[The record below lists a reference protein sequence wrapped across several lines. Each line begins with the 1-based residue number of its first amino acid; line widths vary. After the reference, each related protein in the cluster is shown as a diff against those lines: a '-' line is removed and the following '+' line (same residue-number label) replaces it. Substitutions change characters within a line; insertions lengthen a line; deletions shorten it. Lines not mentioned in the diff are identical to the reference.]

1 MVRENTAF
9 RGRERESMTSLA
21 AYDTEEDWS
30 ELVKKWEDGISLEE
44 VTKAQLKE
52 YTRIKIWFYEIEA
65 ISDFTLWNLFR
76 MDFKDFIAETFS
88 KLDGSTI

>member
-9 RGRERESMTSLA
+9 RGRERESMISLA
-21 AYDTEEDWS
+21 AYDIEEDWS

-44 VTKAQLKE
+44 ATKAQLKE

-65 ISDFTLWNLFR
+65 ISDFTLWNLF
-76 MDFKDFIAETFS
+76 
-88 KLDGSTI
+88 